1 MRCNQYVICL
11 IGFLL
16 ISIKLGAQQNLTW
29 EDSVLTHLEIDRNV
43 SLGVKNLK
51 TDTLLDIYYT
61 KQNTCKW
68 IETAILKS
76 RYLSLLG
83 KNKDAILLVN
93 NCHYLFEKKSCSEFS
108 LLPKLY
114 LEFSFIYY
122 SQNEYKKAKLYAQK
136 GIDVWQSSFKN
147 KRILAELFCSKG
159 DASEEFNEQILYTKK
174 GYDIALADND
184 LEIQA
189 KALNNLGCIYANAG
203 ENKKAI
209 GHFKGSLAAALK
221 NNSIQLISAL
231 YNNLAGLSSSS
242 EEVELYLDS
251 AKYYAAI
258 KGDLEDLQTAYQ
270 NSALFHSSMG
280 RYKKGYNDLFESLIL
295 KDSLYNLNKI
305 KAFAEMEQKYEAE
318 KKIAEINLLQKES
331 ELAKVKASR
340 SLGINFGLG
349 GALLGILSVAVTFYF
364 QNKKKEKLNIALKG
378 EKQKSDDLLLNILP
392 AEVAE
397 ELKLNGQSTARQ
409 YNNVSVLFTD
419 FVNFTGISEQMSPS
433 DLVQEIHQN
442 FKTFDAIME
451 KHGIEKIKTIGDAYL
466 AVCGLPIE
474 VADHANRIIEAA
486 LDIQDFMQTN
496 NGKFQIR
503 IGINTGP
510 VIAGIVGVKKFA
522 YDIWGDT
529 VNMASRMES
538 NSEAGKINISQ
549 ATYELVKD
557 TFKCTSRGK
566 IHAKGK
572 GEIEM
577 YFVEGRKAQDF

>member
-529 VNMASRMES
+529 VNTAARMEQ
-538 NSEAGKINISQ
+538 NSLPGKINVSSS
-549 ATYELVKD
+549 TYELVKND
-557 TFKCTSRGK
+557 FTFIHRGK
-566 IHAKGK
+566 VDAKNK
-572 GEIEM
+572 GMIDM
-577 YFVEGRKAQDF
+577 YFVEV